1 MMFSCPFMI
10 CFEVSAISYFK
21 LTHLE
26 NIKSYIFLKWPSLV
40 CFQSANFIFVLFK
53 QQFTGKMCRPFINK
67 NSYLKLRIKKFLW
80 RTGALALQCWWWL
93 MFERLWVGIPAPYTE
108 WTWHFSHWVVEKIEF
123 FVWNDWKCTKKRPGS
138 AHFLILDPT
147 EDFKKP
153 IKIYGTLEIV
163 TIVFNVVIFLRIRIF
178 KHFGKKIKNESSSR
192 NSSNIK
198 YLIFYIYRVKGSAHF
213 FALKIMVKYCLLSR

>member
-1 MMFSCPFMI
+1 MFSCPFMI

-93 MFERLWVGIPAPYTE
+93 MFERLWVGILALYTG
-108 WTWHFSHWVVEKIEF
+108 WTWHFFTLIFCKNCIV
-123 FVWNDWKCTKKRPGS
+123 CLKRPKRKEKEYWY
-138 AHFLILDPT
+138 IL
-147 EDFKKP
+147 EEISICCQKP
-153 IKIYGTLEIV
+153 
-163 TIVFNVVIFLRIRIF
+163 
-178 KHFGKKIKNESSSR
+178 
-192 NSSNIK
+192 
-198 YLIFYIYRVKGSAHF
+198 YIYNWPQTYLGSDCVI
-213 FALKIMVKYCLLSR
+213 LKRLYNCKLRRWAIFQSVSPKRHSLRS